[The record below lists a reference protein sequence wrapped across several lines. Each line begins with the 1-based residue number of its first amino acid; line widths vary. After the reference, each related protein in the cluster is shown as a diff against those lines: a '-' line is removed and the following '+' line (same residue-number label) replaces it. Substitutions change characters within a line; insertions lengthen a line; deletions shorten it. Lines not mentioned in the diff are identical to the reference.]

1 MKIFVINSGSTSIKF
16 KLYSM
21 PEEKVIAHGKVANI
35 GQPKSALNYFH
46 NGLEENIDRK
56 IENHKAGLTLVIERL
71 LDEEKGAIK
80 DIKDIKALG
89 HRVVNIGDRIR
100 GSAIINDRV
109 ISYIEECLDLA
120 PLHNPPNLTGIKV
133 CRELFGSGTPN
144 VAVFDNIFH
153 QDIPE
158 KAYLYGI
165 PYNLYEKYK
174 IRKYGFHGIAYKYM
188 VEKVSEL
195 TAKSL
200 KELKIVATML
210 GGGSS
215 ITAFDR
221 GRTLDTSMGFTPA
234 EGLLMSTR
242 TGDLDPAII
251 PYIMKK
257 EHLDIQGIDNFIN
270 KRSGLFGLSGKFRD
284 YKDIEKGVLS
294 GDNDC
299 IRAFNSYCYRIK
311 KYIGS
316 YVAVMNGIDIIVFG
330 GGIGENSPITRK
342 EILKDL
348 DYFKIYIDPQK
359 NKHLQGEGQI
369 SASKSEVA
377 VFVANVDEELI
388 IARET
393 YNLLA

>member
-1 MKIFVINSGSTSIKF
+1 MRIFVINSGSTSIKF
-16 KLYSM
+16 KLYCM
-21 PEEKVIAHGKVANI
+21 PDEKVIAHGKVENI
-35 GQPKSALNYFH
+35 GQPKSVLNYFY

-71 LDEEKGAIK
+71 LDAEKGAVK
-80 DIKDIKALG
+80 DIKDIKAVG
-89 HRVVNIGDRIR
+89 HRVVNIGDRIKA
-100 GSAIINDRV
+100 SAIINDKV
-109 ISYIEECLDLA
+109 IGYIEECLDLA

-133 CRELFGSGTPN
+133 CRELLGSGTPN
-144 VAVFDNIFH
+144 VAVFDNVFH
-153 QDIPE
+153 KDMPG

-165 PYNLYEKYK
+165 PYNLYKKYK

-195 TAKSL
+195 TGKSL
-200 KELKIVATML
+200 KELKIVAAML

-257 EHLDIQGIDNFIN
+257 EHLDIQGIDNLIN
-270 KRSGLFGLSGKFRD
+270 KRSGLLGLSGKFRD

-294 GDNDC
+294 GDRDC

-316 YVAVMNGIDIIVFG
+316 YMAVMNGIDILVFG
-330 GGIGENSPITRK
+330 GGIGENSSITRK

-369 SASKSEVA
+369 SASTSEVA

-393 YNLLA
+393 YNLLS